1 MTFNP
6 FSLEGKTILVTGA
19 SSGLGQGI
27 AIQCSKM
34 GARVIINGRDEKRLA
49 ETLSKMEGGGHVIL
63 GADLSTKEG
72 IEKVVSE
79 VPVLDGYVNS
89 AGVPGVMPMRNINHD
104 YLTDII
110 NINAVTPMSI
120 ISLLVRK
127 KKLHKNASIVLIAS
141 INGCCIGYAGSS
153 PYAASK
159 GAISGFIKSAAIEL
173 AARGTRL
180 NSISPGVVPTSMM
193 KKDEML
199 YSSDQIKDQM
209 LKDYPMKR
217 FGEVD
222 DVANGA
228 VYLLSDASSW
238 VTGVN
243 LVIDGGYTL
252 A

>member
-1 MTFNP
+1 MFNP

-34 GARVIINGRDEKRLA
+34 GAKVIVNGRNEQRLA
-49 ETLSKMEGGGHVIL
+49 ETLSKMEGEGHVV
-63 GADLSTKEG
+63 LSVDISTQEG
-72 IEKVVSE
+72 VGKVVNE
-79 VPVLDGYVNS
+79 VPQLDGYVNS
-89 AGVPGVMPMRNINHD
+89 AGIPGVLPIRNISRD

-110 NINAVTPMSI
+110 NINAVTPMSL
-120 ISLLVRK
+120 ISQLVKRK
-127 KKLHKNASIVLIAS
+127 KLQKNASIVLIAS
-141 INGCCIGYAGSS
+141 INGCCIGYAGSA

-159 GAISGFIKSAAIEL
+159 GAIGGYIKSAALEL
-173 AARGTRL
+173 AARGIRL

-193 KKDEML
+193 DKDDKL
-199 YSSDQIKDQM
+199 YSSEQIEEQM

-217 FGEVD
+217 LGVLD
-222 DVANGA
+222 DISNGA

-238 VTGVN
+238 VTGIN